1 MSGALHLEI
10 TVSSIERARAD
21 LAAVWIF
28 CDERPLQGNSGRVDW
43 RLCGRLSALVT
54 GQRLHG
60 EPGEAALVAT
70 FGGLSVPWLLVVGAG
85 PREAFDARRF
95 EEVVCDAVGR
105 AAALQARTLALSLPG
120 DRVGQAAQER
130 RARALLTGAAAG
142 LASFGRGAELRLR
155 LLVAGEDASHTV
167 ELLRRA
173 RPAQLPGEVAL
184 RLPGPAAAVSA

>member
-1 MSGALHLEI
+1 MSGELHLEI
-10 TVSSIERARAD
+10 AVSSIERVRAD
-21 LAAVWIF
+21 LAAVWLF

-54 GQRLHG
+54 GERLHG
-60 EPGEAALVAT
+60 QPGEAALVAT
-70 FGGLSVPWLLVVGAG
+70 FGGLSVPWLLVLGAG
-85 PREAFDARRF
+85 PREAFDACRF

-105 AAALQARTLALSLPG
+105 ATALQARTLALSLPG

-142 LASFGRGAELRLR
+142 LASFGREVEFHLR
-155 LLVAGEDASHTV
+155 LLVAREDAAHTA

-173 RPAQLPGEVAL
+173 RPARLPGEIAL
-184 RLPGPAAAVSA
+184 RLPAAAAALSG